1 MRKKGSAAAIIL
13 AAGSGLRFGAENGRK
28 QFVLVAGVPVVIRSV
43 KAFEVCR
50 LIDEIIVVAPEE
62 DREMYQ
68 ALFREY
74 RIQKVKCI
82 VPGGKTRQESAR
94 LGSDAVSSSI
104 KYMAIHDA
112 ARCLV
117 TPEMIEFVFAA
128 AYQTGAAIA
137 AQPARDTVKI
147 SDKRGFIT
155 ETVDRKTAWYAQT
168 PQVFRSNLYRAAA
181 YVSAS
186 DGIEATDDASLVEHI
201 GQPVALVDCGSRNI
215 KVTYPEDAAIAEA
228 ICMWEEKQNADRARI

>member
-13 AAGSGLRFGAENGRK
+13 AAGNGLRFGTERGRK

-43 KAFEVCR
+43 KAFEDCR

-62 DREMYQ
+62 DRETYQ

-74 RIQKVKCI
+74 GIGKVKCI
-82 VPGGKTRQESAR
+82 VSGGKTRQESAR
-94 LGSDAVSSSI
+94 LGSDAVSASI
-104 KYMAIHDA
+104 QYMAIHDA

-117 TPEMIEFVFAA
+117 TPEMIEFVFSA
-128 AYQTGAAIA
+128 AYRTGAAIA

-147 SDKRGFIT
+147 SDARGFIT
-155 ETVDRKTAWYAQT
+155 GTVDRKTAWYAQT

-181 YVSAS
+181 YVSAN
-186 DGIEATDDASLVEHI
+186 DGVEATDDASLAEHI
-201 GQPVALVDCGSRNI
+201 GQPVALVDCGSRNM

-228 ICMWEEKQNADRARI
+228 ICMWEEKRNADRTRI